1 MIKKLFLYIA
11 LMMSF
16 AACSDDIFDTPREE
30 IPESGEIP
38 VAFNI
43 PDMTTTQTRGD
54 VDETA
59 IGKVTML
66 IYSSKDGSLVD
77 AKDLTLTDN
86 RTVITIP
93 QEQRQNKDLYF
104 LFFANDERNAE
115 SFSNNSDKQMAVA
128 MGEENTYL
136 TIQAD
141 ANKERMT
148 MSGAITLNQLLQLT
162 PIGLYRN
169 SAKVTV
175 APDNENSDAK
185 FEYEVYGAASQSK
198 LMAGSYNSGSN
209 NSVSNYCGSPVS
221 VKSFVNFGTAY
232 DHNVDKATY
241 LHPTQNKDGRN
252 LNASYIMVRAKA
264 NDNNYYYYRLNFQNE
279 SGVLDILPNH
289 HYEVKIITGKIGI
302 GYPTQEE
309 AAQNPIPLE
318 SGMYVIYD
326 HSPKVFNIITDGV
339 RALGVSDKLL
349 NTGNS
354 TSSSFYVKLFSST
367 DNAEEEYAEFER
379 NFKEYIQFADNT
391 WVKLDKIE
399 KATEADELG
408 NAGSNSVTVEDK
420 EYKDGENVG
429 VIYKITATF
438 TAVSAGDQT
447 TIGTI
452 NWKGL
457 SRKFDVVWDRSF
469 NAEDLYESVSVTFSG
484 NTYGSNPSV
493 PTGKYFEW
501 IGGTLNDEGAYSVV
515 PKVWGADETS
525 NNGDPRDQG
534 LHFPMNG
541 GGTATY
547 TITLKDLG
555 GGSPYSWSY
564 DLEGDDVG
572 VTISG
577 ANAPSGKNVK
587 KSLNAGEKPQFTIS
601 GGNDSYDYFVANL
614 VIKVEKTARD
624 IEEYRIPLYH
634 TGFFMDANESKGEN
648 KYYKTTGIG
657 LAKQL
662 ETGRD
667 YTYYEIVTITRDRRN
682 YRILDRNLGA
692 HSAEMYVEATG
703 DVEYAG
709 NKDAAGGYYRVAG
722 YKKLDKPAIDLNG
735 IGVPEAFAIPQK
747 EVFDDIRNSSN
758 FSMAAVGNYYTS
770 VYAGN
775 YYGPADEN
783 GSRKR
788 KYTYFPKSRYL
799 DKNNSK
805 VGDSR
810 AGYYWTS
817 TASSGLEKEDVGA
830 WLDCLQLTGST
841 SSYMRGEVYCSSES
855 TNGNSVRQGEINGSA
870 MPVRLILAQDN
881 QAGNTVYETNFFVQ
895 GATHVYL
902 YTLDS
907 KGTATPVTAWPGYA
921 ISTASTANH
930 KYNFRYESKVNK
942 TEDLYAIFN
951 YKSESGAIF
960 SMSYNAED
968 IKKGKFTNIT
978 NPKDLVGFNLAGKS
992 QSGMQNGLAPDYA
1005 NYGNGTKA
1013 VANGVTWTF
1022 SFNVSDS
1029 YATASKG
1036 GIGEGAVVEPET
1048 KNYRIYFPQD
1058 GTSKFYLWYVK
1069 NGNQHFFPNGA
1080 DYSNKKFGN
1089 DYYYADFT
1097 SDKDE
1102 NEKLF
1107 FSRGTNHDDKS
1118 LNKGLCDFE
1127 LGDDGIYHAWIDKD
1141 DNFHAGKPS
1150 SSSTGW
1156 DGKSYRLYVK
1166 KWQPNLGGINTWF
1179 EYGGNG
1185 VTPPKGLLTADWWNQ
1200 KAYNEND
1207 YAYIDL
1213 TIEGDFKLNW
1223 QPVYNAS
1230 WDGNELSGNFGDTQ
1244 SVTQDSFTY
1253 DKDLNKK
1260 VCKFTGWNESS
1271 GGKPARRKPASSKS
1285 SKRSR

>member
-86 RTVITIP
+86 RTVIIIP

-104 LFFANDERNAE
+104 LFFANDQRNAE
-115 SFSNNSDKQMAVA
+115 SFSNNSDNQMAVA

-136 TIQAD
+136 TIPAD

-221 VKSFVNFGTAY
+221 VRTFVNFGTDY
-232 DHNVDKATY
+232 NHNVGKATY

-279 SGVLDILPNH
+279 KSGVLDILPNH
-289 HYEVKIITGKIGI
+289 HYEVKIITDKIGI

-391 WVKLDKIE
+391 WVRLDKIE
-399 KATEADELG
+399 KATEEDELG

-420 EYKDGENVG
+420 EYKDENGVG

-457 SRKFDVVWDRSF
+457 SRKFDVIWDRSF

-525 NNGDPRDQG
+525 NNGDSRDQG
-534 LHFPMNG
+534 LHFPMQG

-547 TITLKDLG
+547 TVTLKDLG
-555 GGSPYSWSY
+555 GESPYSWSY
-564 DLEGDDVG
+564 DLEGDNVG

-601 GGNDSYDYFVANL
+601 GGNDSYDYGVANL

-634 TGFFMDANESKGEN
+634 TGFFMDAHESKGEN

-667 YTYYEIVTITRDRRN
+667 YTYYEIVTITRDGRR

-722 YKKLDKPAIDLNG
+722 YKKLDKPSINLNG

-770 VYAGN
+770 VYAGD

-799 DKNNSK
+799 DKTNSK

-855 TNGNSVRQGEINGSA
+855 TNGNAVRTGEINGSA

-921 ISTASTANH
+921 ISTASTAD
-930 KYNFRYESKVNK
+930 KKFNFRYESKVNK

-960 SMSYNAED
+960 SMSYNADD
-968 IKKGKFTNIT
+968 IKKGRFTNIT
-978 NPKDLVGFNLAGKS
+978 NPKDLIGFNLAGNS
-992 QSGMQNGLAPDYA
+992 QSGKQNGLAPDYA

-1048 KNYRIYFPQD
+1048 PDMITIYYEAPSSWTECNIKYWGCDGQPANFGNPMEKVSGNLWKGEINKNATGFLFNN
-1058 GTSKFYLWYVK
+1058 GSWG
-1069 NGNQHFFPNGA
+1069 NGNQTNNWDEAPVAGKTYLGNIQGGGSDTKTKKYRLYWQYEYKYNYRNWLCSWEKPSGWPSEKVKATFT
-1080 DYSNKKFGN
+1080 DSNYN
-1089 DYYYADFT
+1089 YCYYEWEQEGDFT
-1097 SDKDE
+1097 LKARAAINE
-1102 NEKLF
+1102 NYDGESAEISLTQDD
-1107 FSRGTNHDDKS
+1107 FSYN
-1118 LNKGLCDFE
+1118 
-1127 LGDDGIYHAWIDKD
+1127 
-1141 DNFHAGKPS
+1141 
-1150 SSSTGW
+1150 SSTGA
-1156 DGKSYRLYVK
+1156 YE
-1166 KWQPNLGGINTWF
+1166 NTT
-1179 EYGGNG
+1179 Y
-1185 VTPPKGLLTADWWNQ
+1185 K
-1200 KAYNEND
+1200 
-1207 YAYIDL
+1207 
-1213 TIEGDFKLNW
+1213 
-1223 QPVYNAS
+1223 
-1230 WDGNELSGNFGDTQ
+1230 NELLP
-1244 SVTQDSFTY
+1244 
-1253 DKDLNKK
+1253 K
-1260 VCKFTGWNESS
+1260 
-1271 GGKPARRKPASSKS
+1271 
-1285 SKRSR
+1285 

>member
-1 MIKKLFLYIA
+1 
-11 LMMSF
+11 MSF

-66 IYSSKDGSLVD
+66 IYSSKNGSLVD

-93 QEQRQNKDLYF
+93 QDHRQNKDLYF
-104 LFFANDERNAE
+104 LFFANDQRNAE
-115 SFSNNSDKQMAVA
+115 SFSDNSDKQMAVA

-136 TIQAD
+136 TIPAD
-141 ANKERMT
+141 ANKKRMT

-185 FEYEVYGAASQSK
+185 FEYKVYGAASQSK

-221 VKSFVNFGTAY
+221 VRTFVNFGTSY
-232 DHNVDKATY
+232 DDNVDKATY

-289 HYEVKIITGKIGI
+289 HYEVKIITDKIGI
-302 GYPTQEE
+302 GYTTQEE

-367 DNAEEEYAEFER
+367 DNAEEEYAEFEK

-399 KATEADELG
+399 KATADDELG

-469 NAEDLYESVSVTFSG
+469 NAEDLYDSVSVAFSG

-493 PTGKYFEW
+493 PTDKYFEW

-534 LHFPMNG
+534 LHFPMKG

-547 TITLKDLG
+547 TVTLKDLG

-564 DLEGDDVG
+564 DLEGDDNVG

-601 GGNDSYDYFVANL
+601 GGNDSYDYGVANL

-634 TGFFMDANESKGEN
+634 TGFFMDAHESKGEN

-667 YTYYEIVTITRDRRN
+667 YTYYEIVTITRDGRR

-722 YKKLDKPAIDLNG
+722 YKKLEKPSINLNG

-770 VYAGN
+770 VYAGD

-799 DKNNSK
+799 DKTNSK

-841 SSYMRGEVYCSSES
+841 SSYMRGEVYCSTTS
-855 TNGNSVRQGEINGSA
+855 TAGNTVRQGEINGSA

-881 QAGNTVYETNFFVQ
+881 QTGNTVYETNFFVQ

-978 NPKDLVGFNLAGKS
+978 NPKDLVGFNLAGNS
-992 QSGMQNGLAPDYA
+992 QSGKQNGLAPDYA

-1029 YATASKG
+1029 YATDSMG

-1048 KNYRIYFPQD
+1048 KNYRIYFPD
-1058 GTSKFYLWYVK
+1058 NSGKFWMWFTGTTTHLVTGSNEPKNAGWSKS
-1069 NGNQHFFPNGA
+1069 G
-1080 DYSNKKFGN
+1080 S
-1089 DYYYADFT
+1089 YYYIDF
-1097 SDKDE
+1097 SDKGNE
-1102 NEKLF
+1102 NKAI
-1107 FSRGTNHDDKS
+1107 SYTRYDN
-1118 LNKGLCDFE
+1118 N
-1127 LGDDGIYHAWIDKD
+1127 DKD
-1141 DNFHAGKPS
+1141 TGKTLSYFKEETIDGKKVYCAYIDSNDNNDNFYAGKPS
-1150 SSSTGW
+1150 GSSDVAETRNFRIYWDRSNNNLYQIYLRRNDNNEVLSAYGEKSGWDDSQTQKWWYYDFSITAKPSEFAKMSVYADFQGDGKKYQPLKNSGSINISEFEYNSSTS
-1156 DGKSYRLYVK
+1156 KY
-1166 KWQPNLGGINTWF
+1166 
-1179 EYGGNG
+1179 EYG
-1185 VTPPKGLLTADWWNQ
+1185 KKD
-1200 KAYNEND
+1200 
-1207 YAYIDL
+1207 
-1213 TIEGDFKLNW
+1213 
-1223 QPVYNAS
+1223 NALA
-1230 WDGNELSGNFGDTQ
+1230 LSGLKQ
-1244 SVTQDSFTY
+1244 I
-1253 DKDLNKK
+1253 
-1260 VCKFTGWNESS
+1260 
-1271 GGKPARRKPASSKS
+1271 
-1285 SKRSR
+1285 

>member
-66 IYSSKDGSLVD
+66 IYSSKDGSLVG
-77 AKDLTLTDN
+77 AEDLTLTDN

-93 QEQRQNKDLYF
+93 KEQRQNKDLYF

-136 TIQAD
+136 TIRAD

-175 APDNENSDAK
+175 APNDENSDAK

-221 VKSFVNFGTAY
+221 VKSFVNFGTSY
-232 DHNVDKATY
+232 DHNVGKATY

-264 NDNNYYYYRLNFQNE
+264 NDNNYYYYRLNFQNQ

-367 DNAEEEYAEFER
+367 DNAEEEYAEFEK

-399 KATEADELG
+399 KATADDELG

-420 EYKDGENVG
+420 EYKDENGVG

-469 NAEDLYESVSVTFSG
+469 NAEDLYESVSVTLSG

-525 NNGDPRDQG
+525 NNGDSRDQG
-534 LHFPMNG
+534 LHFPMMG

-547 TITLKDLG
+547 TVTLKDLG

-564 DLEGDDVG
+564 DLEGDDNVG

-601 GGNDSYDYFVANL
+601 GGNDSYDYGVANL

-667 YTYYEIVTITRDRRN
+667 YTYYEIVTITRDSRT
-682 YRILDRNLGA
+682 YHILDRNLGA

-722 YKKLDKPAIDLNG
+722 YKKLDKPSIDLNG

-770 VYAGN
+770 VYAGD

-855 TNGNSVRQGEINGSA
+855 TYGNSVRKGEINGSA

-951 YKSESGAIF
+951 YKSSSGAIF

-968 IKKGKFTNIT
+968 IKKGRFTNIT
-978 NPKDLVGFNLAGKS
+978 NPKDLVGFNLAGNS
-992 QSGMQNGLAPDYA
+992 QSGKQNGLAPDYA

-1029 YATASKG
+1029 YATASTG

-1048 KNYRIYFPQD
+1048 KNYRIYFPD
-1058 GTSKFYLWYVK
+1058 NSGKFWMWFTGTSTNLFT
-1069 NGNQHFFPNGA
+1069 GA
-1080 DYSNKKFGN
+1080 DNVTGWSKSGN
-1089 DYYYADFT
+1089 YYYKDFT
-1097 SDKDE
+1097 DKGNENKAISYTRFNNVNKDTGKTLSDFKEESIDG
-1102 NEKLF
+1102 KTVYCAYID
-1107 FSRGTNHDDKS
+1107 TN
-1118 LNKGLCDFE
+1118 
-1127 LGDDGIYHAWIDKD
+1127 

-1150 SSSTGW
+1150 GGVSEKEETRKFRIYWEKEDTHDLYQIYLRRSDNNRTDIITTQDDHYTGFDNDW
-1156 DGKSYRLYVK
+1156 WHYDFEITAKPSEFATMSLYANFKKGSAVYWRAANDG
-1166 KWQPNLGGINTWF
+1166 NINISEF
-1179 EYGGNG
+1179 EYNSSESKYEFGKKDGALSFY
-1185 VTPPKGLLTADWWNQ
+1185 KLTNI
-1200 KAYNEND
+1200 K
-1207 YAYIDL
+1207 
-1213 TIEGDFKLNW
+1213 
-1223 QPVYNAS
+1223 
-1230 WDGNELSGNFGDTQ
+1230 
-1244 SVTQDSFTY
+1244 
-1253 DKDLNKK
+1253 
-1260 VCKFTGWNESS
+1260 
-1271 GGKPARRKPASSKS
+1271 
-1285 SKRSR
+1285 